1 MLLDPGEKSLTN
13 VFPPPLLGQLT
24 RIIELFTQDP
34 KKPILDPGIKK
45 AQNPGSGSAI
55 LSLSST
61 IGLSHRGLP
70 DLLFI
75 ILFVLFLATKFS
87 LFVISRNDVQVQY
100 LIKTE

>member
-34 KKPILDPGIKK
+34 KKPILDLGVKK
-45 AQNPGSGSAI
+45 AQDPGSGSAI

-61 IGLSHRGLP
+61 IGLGHRLP